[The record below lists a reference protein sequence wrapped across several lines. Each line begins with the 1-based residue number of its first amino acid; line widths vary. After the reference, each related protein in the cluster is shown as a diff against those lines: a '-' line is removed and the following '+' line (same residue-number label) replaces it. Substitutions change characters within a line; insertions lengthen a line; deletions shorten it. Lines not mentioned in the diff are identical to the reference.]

1 MSKKSSIKDDK
12 GVSWYHDV
20 MFKISEVFM
29 AFLYVKGGKYPG
41 GFQIFVLLLQQIKNK
56 LLDVN
61 KYRFQSIL
69 MVI

>member
-1 MSKKSSIKDDK
+1 
-12 GVSWYHDV
+12 

-56 LLDVN
+56 LLDVIN
-61 KYRFQSIL
+61 IDFKVY
-69 MVI
+69 